1 GVQSRHHVVAVGAE
15 LLGVDGDDEVLV
27 GAAWPLGHVLP
38 AYARD
43 FPQALSVPLGDP
55 GPSLYPVFQM
65 PEGDEHQRGV
75 QFGEAGVEP
84 GEPGVV
90 VAGVAVVAGEAVDF
104 DGDLLPDIYVAEDR
118 YGDAGGVLLHN
129 DGGFVFRDVTV
140 GSGLEGGFS
149 LGATPP
155 DLDRDG

>member
-38 AYARD
+38 ADARD
-43 FPQALSVPLGDP
+43 LPQALPVPLGDP

-90 VAGVAVVAGEAVDF
+90 VAGVAVVAGEADPVCELVVVG
-104 DGDLLPDIYVAEDR
+104 GDETPFGAVI
-118 YGDAGGVLLHN
+118 
-129 DGGFVFRDVTV
+129 
-140 GSGLEGGFS
+140 GSASCRASIAL
-149 LGATPP
+149 
-155 DLDRDG
+155 